1 MPGVGCLSGLGV
13 RICIVV
19 PLTKAQLLEL
29 IWFSFCL
36 HTFLKLTP
44 NNLIILTQW
53 ADFSGNKK
61 YVG

>member
-1 MPGVGCLSGLGV
+1 MSAGCWCSSFCGV
-13 RICIVV
+13 IVV
-19 PLTKAQLLEL
+19 LLTKAQLLEL